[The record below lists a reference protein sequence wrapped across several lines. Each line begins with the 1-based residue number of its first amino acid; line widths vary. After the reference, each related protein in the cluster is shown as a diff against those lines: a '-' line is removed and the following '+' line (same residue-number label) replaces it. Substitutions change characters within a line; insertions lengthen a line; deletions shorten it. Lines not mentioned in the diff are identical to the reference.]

1 MHDDDK
7 SNSHGSAT
15 TSATSRAAPDKGREP
30 DFLAEQSAEAQA
42 ALADTLNRIQATLK
56 DTADLEQWAREYPWA
71 SVGVA
76 AAFGF
81 ITAAAIT
88 PSGHDPRKEWM
99 EMVREAL
106 REGYIPTEPP
116 GQEPKESGS
125 AVGSA
130 FSSLLKT
137 FGDALQSSI
146 VAAVTAKATAEPS
159 PNGHHDE

>member
-1 MHDDDK
+1 M
-7 SNSHGSAT
+7 
-15 TSATSRAAPDKGREP
+15 
-30 DFLAEQSAEAQA
+30 QS
-42 ALADTLNRIQATLK
+42 TLK
-56 DTADLEQWAREYPWA
+56 DTADLQEWARQYPWA

-81 ITAAAIT
+81 IAAAAVT

-116 GQEPKESGS
+116 GQEPKQSGS

-137 FGDALQSSI
+137 FGGALQSSI
-146 VAAVTAKATAEPS
+146 VAAVTAKAQTSEPS
-159 PNGHHDE
+159 TNGHHDDE